1 MMTNWNFNKA
11 EKPLL
16 LVVSGPSGVGK
27 DAVLARMKER
37 KLPLTYVVTTTTRPK
52 RETETEGVDY
62 NFIKPSEFQQL
73 IGQNELLEWAN
84 VYGNFYG
91 VPKAPIRQ
99 ALSRGFDVIVK
110 VDVQGAASIKKIVP
124 NAVFIFLMPP
134 DMEEL
139 TRRLEQR
146 LTESPESLK
155 RRLATAPL
163 EIEKLPDFDYVVVN
177 PEGEIDNAVRE
188 IMSIIAAEHCRIH
201 PRSIEL

>member
-1 MMTNWNFNKA
+1 MTNWNFNKA

-16 LVVSGPSGVGK
+16 LIVSGPSGVGK

-37 KLPLTYVVTTTTRPK
+37 KLPLTYIVTTTTRPK

-62 NFIKPSEFQQL
+62 NFIRPAEFQEL
-73 IGQNELLEWAN
+73 ISQNELLEWAN

-99 ALSRGFDVIVK
+99 ALSRGSDVIVK

-134 DMEEL
+134 DMDEL
-139 TRRLEQR
+139 TRRLEHR
-146 LTESPESLK
+146 LTESPESLR

-163 EIEKLPDFDYVVVN
+163 EIEKLPNFDYVVVN

-188 IMSIIAAEHCRIH
+188 IMSIIAAEHCRIQ
-201 PRSIEL
+201 PRLIEL

>member
-1 MMTNWNFNKA
+1 MTNWNFNKA
-11 EKPLL
+11 NKPLL

-37 KLPLTYVVTTTTRPK
+37 KLPLAYIVTTTTRTK
-52 RETETEGVDY
+52 REKETEGVDY
-62 NFIKPSEFQQL
+62 NFIRPAEFQQL

-99 ALSRGFDVIVK
+99 ALAHGFDVIVK

-134 DMEEL
+134 DMDEL
-139 TRRLEQR
+139 TRRLEHR

-177 PEGEIDNAVRE
+177 PEGEIDNAVSE
-188 IMSIIAAEHCRIH
+188 IMSIISAEHCRIN

>member
-1 MMTNWNFNKA
+1 MTNWNFNKA

-52 RETETEGVDY
+52 RETETEGIDY

>member
-1 MMTNWNFNKA
+1 MTNWNFNKA